1 MKRAQFISQLI
12 AVGVTTTVAKSYG
25 ATRHVGGPCEGCEA
39 IFEFGNKTLGPVDI
53 MPDYKDSGPKME
65 ISGTIYK
72 RDGRTPAKDV
82 ILYTYHTDQTGI
94 YPVKG
99 DEKGWGKRHGW
110 IRGWIK
116 TDASGKYK
124 FLTLMPAPY
133 PGRDN
138 PAHVH
143 AIVKEPSVNEYWID
157 DYLFEGDPLLSEKH
171 RASQNQRAGNG
182 ILKPGKTK
190 AGILLAHRD
199 IILGLNIPNY

>member
-1 MKRAQFISQLI
+1 MKRAQFINQLI
-12 AVGVTTTVAKSYG
+12 AVGVTTTITKSYAG
-25 ATRHVGGPCEGCEA
+25 LKHVGGPCEGCEA
-39 IFEFGNKTLGPVDI
+39 VFEFGNKALSPVDT
-53 MPDYKDSGPKME
+53 MPDYNDRGPKME

-72 RDGRTPAKDV
+72 SDGRTPAKGV
-82 ILYTYHTDQTGI
+82 ILYAYHTDQTGI
-94 YPVKG
+94 YSAK
-99 DEKGWGKRHGW
+99 DDAQGWGKRHGR

-133 PGRDN
+133 PGRDI

-157 DYLFEGDPLLSEKH
+157 DYLFEGDALLSEKH
-171 RASQNQRAGNG
+171 RASQTQRAGNG
-182 ILKPGKTK
+182 IVQLRKTND
-190 AGILLAHRD
+190 GMLVAHRD